1 MINCENIAFNL
12 QYCLSLK
19 YFINSYCKNKNFVTI
34 EKQYYKN
41 FICSTKPCI
50 MSDQIPTSLIFAT
63 NNPNK
68 LEELRCILPDYAI
81 LGLKDV
87 GIDEDI
93 PETGATLEENA
104 IIKAQYLFDISGKPS
119 FAEDTGL
126 EVFALDGAPGVH
138 TARYAGDERDPNKNM
153 DLLLQNLMDKV
164 DRTARFRTVIAYIS
178 NQGRE
183 LFEGIVTGTI
193 AYEKSGIGGFGY
205 DPAFI
210 PDGYDKTFASLSK
223 EIKNNISHRARAV
236 QALIDH
242 LQQHI

>member
-1 MINCENIAFNL
+1 M
-12 QYCLSLK
+12 K
-19 YFINSYCKNKNFVTI
+19 K
-34 EKQYYKN
+34 
-41 FICSTKPCI
+41 
-50 MSDQIPTSLIFAT
+50 LIFAT
-63 NNPNK
+63 SNPHK
-68 LEELRCILPDYAI
+68 LEEIRDILSEYTI
-81 LGLKDV
+81 LGLEDA
-87 GIDEDI
+87 GIIEEI
-93 PETGATLEENA
+93 QETGTTLEENA
-104 IIKAQYLFDISGKPS
+104 IIKAQYLFDKSGKPS

-153 DLLLQNLMDKV
+153 DLLLQNLMDKA

-205 DPAFI
+205 DPVFI
-210 PDGYDKTFASLSK
+210 PDGYDKSFASLSK
-223 EIKNNISHRARAV
+223 EVKNKISHRARAV

>member
-1 MINCENIAFNL
+1 M
-12 QYCLSLK
+12 K
-19 YFINSYCKNKNFVTI
+19 K
-34 EKQYYKN
+34 
-41 FICSTKPCI
+41 
-50 MSDQIPTSLIFAT
+50 LIFAT
-63 NNPNK
+63 SNPHK
-68 LEELRCILPDYAI
+68 LEEIRDILPGYTI
-81 LGLKDV
+81 LGLEDA
-87 GIDEDI
+87 GIIEEI
-93 PETGATLEENA
+93 QETGTTLEENA
-104 IIKAQYLFDISGKPS
+104 IIKAQYLFDKSGKPS

-153 DLLLQNLMDKV
+153 DLLLQNLMDKA

-205 DPAFI
+205 DPVFI
-210 PDGYDKTFASLSK
+210 PDGYDKSFASLTK
-223 EIKNNISHRARAV
+223 EVKNKISHRARAV